1 MQYLAS
7 LRLSMSRCPPA
18 ALPPSALPT
27 PSAAPLRAS
36 SAPSRRR
43 WTRVVFWGLVAL
55 SIASLL
61 LSPLGPLIDRVREVG
76 PWVGGGLLLSEVLF
90 AIGLLVMAWSVGVKL
105 GRNPFQWRT
114 RLDVVLAQLQRS
126 PTFWVGLAVNTVGA
140 IGTALVLVA
149 AVLAG
154 LPVSAWGLLV
164 LPAADLGLTVAVR
177 AAVVG
182 GVRRD
187 RLDAQV
193 GER

>member
-1 MQYLAS
+1 
-7 LRLSMSRCPPA
+7 MS
-18 ALPPSALPT
+18 T

-36 SAPSRRR
+36 SASSRRR
-43 WTRVVFWGLVAL
+43 WTRAIFWGLVAL

-90 AIGLLVMAWSVGVKL
+90 TIGLVVMAASVGVRL
-105 GRNPFQWRT
+105 GRNPLQWRS
-114 RLDVVLAQLQRS
+114 RLDVILAQLQRS
-126 PTFWVGLAVNTVGA
+126 PTFWVGLVINTVGA
-140 IGTALVLVA
+140 VGTALVIVA

-182 GVRRD
+182 GVRGGNPDDLGGTRATD
-187 RLDAQV
+187 SSDP
-193 GER
+193 